1 MKIVFLDLEFGQIY
15 GSWRGDFLVTQAG
28 VLLFDTKNNEIELGE
43 IHFKYNS
50 NLVERKKKLRK
61 TVETVINLS
70 TKQIIE
76 YDKNYKIPSSK
87 QKLIRKEWNKLY
99 SEKFKVFIK
108 QAIKQADIICF
119 YGASED
125 LKILSQYNIKIENYI
140 DIYTVVR
147 KDYNKSYSLDHI
159 VKILNLESF
168 LDNAYYTEQLISL
181 TCAYQLPYGYS
192 KPFLYEIEHIKPH
205 YAIGDCVR
213 MFLVLKELYLTK
225 IDISIKPLN
234 CKRCNGSGSIDIG
247 VSCEPEEMQ
256 WMSDG
261 EFMCLGTDIC
271 GCCHGQGTISKIAQN
286 NFDFLS
292 TFLSKGNNCH

>member
-1 MKIVFLDLEFGQIY
+1 MKIVFIDLEFGQIY
-15 GSWRGDFLVTQAG
+15 GSWRRDFLVTQAG
-28 VLLFDTKNNEIELGE
+28 VLSYDTENDEIELGE
-43 IHFKYNS
+43 LHFKHNS
-50 NLVERKKKLRK
+50 NLVMRRKEFKKRI
-61 TVETVINLS
+61 ETVVNFA
-70 TKQIIE
+70 TKKTIV
-76 YDKNYKIPSSK
+76 YDENHKIPKSE
-87 QKLIRKEWNKLY
+87 QTLIRKKWNKLY
-99 SEKFKVFIK
+99 SQKFRVFIK

-125 LKILSQYNIKIENYI
+125 LKILNRYNIKIENYI

-168 LDNAYYTEQLISL
+168 LDDDYAEKLISL

-192 KPFLYEIEHIKPH
+192 KPFLYEIEHLKPH
-205 YAIGDCVR
+205 YAIGDCAR
-213 MFLVLKELYLTK
+213 MFLVLKELYLTN
-225 IDISIKPLN
+225 IDISVKPMN
-234 CKRCNGSGSIDIG
+234 YKCCNGSGYIEIG
-247 VSCEPEEMQ
+247 VPCGPEEVQ

-271 GCCHGQGTISKIAQN
+271 GCCDGEGTISKIAQN

-292 TFLSKGNNCH
+292 TFLSKRNNRH